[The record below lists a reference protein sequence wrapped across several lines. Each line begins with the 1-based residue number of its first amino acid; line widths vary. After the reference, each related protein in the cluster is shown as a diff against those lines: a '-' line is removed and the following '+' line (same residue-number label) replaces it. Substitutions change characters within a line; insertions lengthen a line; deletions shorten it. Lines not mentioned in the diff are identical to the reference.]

1 MTLEVQIIS
10 YGAEGLKRVGEM
22 TLPEVA
28 GVRYFVS
35 FQNPERQK
43 YDIPAS
49 ISTRKDV
56 EVYEHFTKGSNINR
70 NVAMSRGDSDLILFA
85 DDDLHYSAQGL
96 KAVIAAFE
104 KDSELDYAT
113 FMHTGGDN
121 KWFPDY
127 EFDLGQKEPKGYYM
141 TAFELAVRR
150 RSLPKDM
157 RYSAHFGLGMPVF
170 GTGDDSV
177 FFLRLQ
183 KSKLKG
189 RFFPIVIVHH
199 PNITTGNRKA
209 TPTVL
214 RTQGAYIRLKYGTVE
229 GLLRL
234 LRDVPRRNASL
245 WSSFYHMMK
254 GFVLIPKYLNQ
265 DGTDR

>member
-1 MTLEVQIIS
+1 MTLEVQIIT

-22 TLPEVA
+22 TLPQIE

-35 FQNPERQK
+35 FQNPQREK
-43 YDIPAS
+43 YQIPAT
-49 ISTRKDV
+49 ISGRKDV
-56 EVYEHFTKGSNINR
+56 EVYEHFTKGSNVNR
-70 NVAMSRGDSDLILFA
+70 NMALSRGDSDIILFA
-85 DDDLHYSAQGL
+85 DDDLHYSAEGL
-96 KAVIAAFE
+96 KALISAFE
-104 KDSELDYAT
+104 KDPALDYAT

-121 KWFPDY
+121 KKFPDF
-127 EFDLGQKEPKGYYM
+127 EFDLSKKEPKGYYM

-150 RSLPKDM
+150 KSLPEDF
-157 RYSAHFGLGMPVF
+157 RYSANFGLGMPVF

-183 KSKLKG
+183 KSNLKG
-189 RFFPIVIVHH
+189 RFFPIVIVRH

-214 RTQGAYIRLKYGTVE
+214 RTQGAYIRLKYGTFE
-229 GLLRL
+229 GFLRL

-245 WSSFYHMMK
+245 WNSFRHMLH
-254 GFVLIPKYLNQ
+254 GFILVPKYMNH
-265 DGTDR
+265 DGTDK